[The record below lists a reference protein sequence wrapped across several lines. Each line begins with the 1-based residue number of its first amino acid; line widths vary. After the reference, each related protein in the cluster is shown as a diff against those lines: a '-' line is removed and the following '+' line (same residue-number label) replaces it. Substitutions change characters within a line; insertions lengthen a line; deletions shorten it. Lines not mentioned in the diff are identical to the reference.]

1 MNRMQSYNGIY
12 AFTILMC
19 DLNCFLEVSICVPTF
34 IIQVSFA
41 KVCFM
46 TSSLSSSNALKFK
59 CACMSMY
66 FIFIPFLKKW
76 LFWHLFS
83 FISSLILSAVSGKN
97 GFKLKAI
104 SSNNTT
110 KVETVIFARSGSS
123 LKKKRAFLHLFFYL
137 NLQFLSKYHLI
148 HFYIK
153 RFHFFSI

>member
-1 MNRMQSYNGIY
+1 
-12 AFTILMC
+12 
-19 DLNCFLEVSICVPTF
+19 
-34 IIQVSFA
+34 
-41 KVCFM
+41 
-46 TSSLSSSNALKFK
+46 
-59 CACMSMY
+59 MSMY
-66 FIFIPFLKKW
+66 FIFIPFLKKVAV
-76 LFWHLFS
+76 LASFFS

-148 HFYIK
+148 HFLY
-153 RFHFFSI
+153 